1 MSHIMLIGIQG
12 SGKGTQARKILE
24 HSDAYTLFEM
34 GTELRKFAQT
44 GTPEG
49 DETKRCIEAGL
60 KAPTSAV
67 VAMAEAYV
75 ATNKDKKILLDGV
88 IRSQEQNTAL
98 EPVFGDFIVI
108 YLSLDVET
116 AVARLGGRRIDP
128 ITSETFPASY
138 KGETNPKTGNQL
150 VVRADDTEEAIRS
163 RISWSIADT
172 LPLID
177 TWEAHGHRVYKID
190 ASQSEEEIFAEIERV
205 ITK

>member
-1 MSHIMLIGIQG
+1 MLIGIQG

-34 GTELRKFAQT
+34 GTELRKFAKS
-44 GTPEG
+44 GTIEW
-49 DETKRCIEAGL
+49 DETRRCIEAGL

-88 IRSQEQNTAL
+88 IRSAEQNTAL

-108 YLSLDVET
+108 YLDLDAEI

-128 ITSETFPASY
+128 VTNETFPSSF
-138 KGETNPKTGNQL
+138 KWETNPKTGNTL
-150 VVRADDTEEAIRS
+150 IVRADDTEDAIRS

-177 TWEAHGHRVYKID
+177 IWETNWHRVYKID
-190 ASQSEEEIFAEIERV
+190 ASKSEAEIFAEIEWI

>member
-1 MSHIMLIGIQG
+1 MSHIMLIWIQW

-24 HSDAYTLFEM
+24 KSEEYVLFEM
-34 GTELRKFAQT
+34 GTELRKFAKS
-44 GTPEG
+44 GTPEW
-49 DETKRCIEAGL
+49 DETRRCIEAGL

-67 VAMAEAYV
+67 VKMAETYV

-98 EPVFGDFIVI
+98 EPVFGDFVVI
-108 YLSLDVET
+108 YLDLDVET

-138 KGETNPKTGNQL
+138 KWETNPKTGNKL
-150 VVRADDTEEAIRS
+150 VVRADDTEDAIRS

-177 TWEAHGHRVYKID
+177 IWEANCHKVYKID
-190 ASQSEEEIFAEIERV
+190 ASQSEEEIFAEISRV

>member
-1 MSHIMLIGIQG
+1 MSHIMLIWIQW

-24 HSDAYTLFEM
+24 HSDNYTLFEM
-34 GTELRKFAQT
+34 GTELRKFAQS
-44 GTPEG
+44 GTPEWE
-49 DETKRCIEAGL
+49 ETRRCIEAGL

-67 VAMAEAYV
+67 VKMAELYV
-75 ATNKDKKILLDGV
+75 TTNKDKKILLDGV

-108 YLSLDVET
+108 YLDLDVET

-128 ITSETFPASY
+128 ITSETFPVSY
-138 KGETNPKTGNQL
+138 KGEFNPKTGNKL
-150 VVRADDTEEAIRS
+150 VVRTDDTEDAIRS

-177 TWEAHGHRVYKID
+177 IWESNWHKVYKID
-190 ASQSEEEIFAEIERV
+190 ASQSEAKIFAEIEKAIER
-205 ITK
+205 

>member
-12 SGKGTQARKILE
+12 SGKWTQARKILE
-24 HSDAYTLFEM
+24 HSDDYTLFEM
-34 GTELRKFAQT
+34 GTELRKFAKS
-44 GTPEG
+44 GTPEW

-67 VAMAEAYV
+67 VKMAEAYV

-88 IRSQEQNTAL
+88 IRSEEQNTAL

-108 YLSLDVET
+108 YLDLDVET

-128 ITSETFPASY
+128 VTSETFPSSY
-138 KGETNPKTGNQL
+138 EWETNPKTGNKL
-150 VVRADDTEEAIRS
+150 IVRVDDTEEAIRS

-177 TWEAHGHRVYKID
+177 TWESHGHRVYRID
-190 ASQSEEEIFAEIERV
+190 ASQSEEEIFAEISRV

>member
-12 SGKGTQARKILE
+12 SGKWTQARKILE
-24 HSDAYTLFEM
+24 HSDNYTLFEM
-34 GTELRKFAQT
+34 GTELRKFAKS
-44 GTPEG
+44 GTIEW

-75 ATNKDKKILLDGV
+75 ANNKHKKILLDGV
-88 IRSQEQNTAL
+88 IRSAEQNTAL
-98 EPVFGDFIVI
+98 EPVFDDFIVI
-108 YLSLDVET
+108 YLDLDVET

-128 ITSETFPASY
+128 VTSETFPASF
-138 KGETNPKTGNQL
+138 KGETNPKTGNKL
-150 VVRADDTEEAIRS
+150 VVRADDTEDAIRS

-177 TWEAHGHRVYKID
+177 IWEANGHKIHTID